1 MISRYQVKVSDS
13 TLTVKFKHAEKICE
27 EAFKTLSLNSD
38 KSFEMSADTL
48 EAVAKGRYVLNLVAD
63 YMFKCFIERDSS
75 CRDLDARRELMSL
88 LESARRFCVEGSSAT
103 PQLYLLKQLVC
114 LYGFDCVR
122 SLGGYQELEWVLPLE
137 ARQQVHD
144 SLTPLSLELD
154 WFEIVIIMSTPTI
167 RSGKTRY

>member
-1 MISRYQVKVSDS
+1 MISRYQAKVSDS
-13 TLTVKFKHAEKICE
+13 KLTVKFKHAKKICE
-27 EAFKTLSLNSD
+27 EAFKALSVNSD

-48 EAVAKGRYVLNLVAD
+48 EAVAKGRYVLKLVAD
-63 YMFKCFIERDSS
+63 YMFKCFIEGDSS
-75 CRDLDARRELMSL
+75 YRDFDARRELMSL

>member
-1 MISRYQVKVSDS
+1 MISRYQAKVSDS
-13 TLTVKFKHAEKICE
+13 TLTVKFKHAKKICE
-27 EAFKTLSLNSD
+27 EAFKALSLNSD

-63 YMFKCFIERDSS
+63 YMFKCFIEGDSS
-75 CRDLDARRELMSL
+75 YRDLDARRELMSL
-88 LESARRFCVEGSSAT
+88 LESARRFCVKGSSPT
-103 PQLYLLKQLVC
+103 SQLYLLKQLVR

-144 SLTPLSLELD
+144 SLIPLSLELD

-167 RSGKTRY
+167 RSGKTRR

>member
-1 MISRYQVKVSDS
+1 MISRYQAKVSDS
-13 TLTVKFKHAEKICE
+13 TLTVKFKHAKNICE
-27 EAFKTLSLNSD
+27 EALKALSLNSD

-48 EAVAKGRYVLNLVAD
+48 EAVAKGRYALNLVAD
-63 YMFKCFIERDSS
+63 YMFKCFIEGDSS
-75 CRDLDARRELMSL
+75 YRDLDARRELMSL
-88 LESARRFCVEGSSAT
+88 LESARRFCVEGSSPT
-103 PQLYLLKQLVC
+103 PRLYLLKQLVR

-144 SLTPLSLELD
+144 SLIPLSLELD

-167 RSGKTRY
+167 RSGKTRR

>member
-1 MISRYQVKVSDS
+1 MISRYQAEVSDS
-13 TLTVKFKHAEKICE
+13 TLTVKFKHTEKICE
-27 EAFKTLSLNSD
+27 EAFKALSLNSD

-103 PQLYLLKQLVC
+103 PQLYLLKQLVR

-144 SLTPLSLELD
+144 SLSPLSLELD
-154 WFEIVIIMSTPTI
+154 
-167 RSGKTRY
+167 

>member
-154 WFEIVIIMSTPTI
+154 
-167 RSGKTRY
+167 

>member
-1 MISRYQVKVSDS
+1 M
-13 TLTVKFKHAEKICE
+13 TVKFKHAKEVCE
-27 EAFKTLSLNSD
+27 EAFKALSLNSD

-63 YMFKCFIERDSS
+63 YMFKCFIEGDSS
-75 CRDLDARRELMSL
+75 YRDLDARRELMSL
-88 LESARRFCVEGSSAT
+88 LESARRFCVEGSSPT
-103 PQLYLLKQLVC
+103 PRLYLLKQLVR

-144 SLTPLSLELD
+144 SLIPLSLELD
-154 WFEIVIIMSTPTI
+154 
-167 RSGKTRY
+167 